1 MSSDEHDCWQV
12 VKALEAENAA
22 LSAAARYWNDRA
34 NELQEENAALKEQ
47 VEKQER

>member
-34 NELQEENAALKEQ
+34 NELQEELKARLAAMEAMK
-47 VEKQER
+47 